1 MIEHALRGVRDGL
14 LGLAFPEDCR
24 VCGESVE
31 SWDDGV
37 ACSRC
42 WNDPSITRLLVHSLC
57 DKCGAPMASGVS
69 RRTAGS
75 MKEDNRFC
83 GQCTAQAFT
92 KARACGLY
100 SGTLEASILF
110 LKSSPHVCP
119 RLRRLLCATFGANRS
134 VIDCEIVVPV
144 PLHRAREK
152 QRGFNQ
158 AVIIAEVIASN
169 FDLTLDKHSLE
180 RIKPTERHRAGM
192 DAADR
197 AKSVELAF
205 KVATSHSLNGAS
217 VLLVDDVMTTG
228 STVSAASRALLDAG
242 ALRVNVLTI
251 ARVDNTARVNK
262 NVPSR

>member
-1 MIEHALRGVRDGL
+1 VIEHALRGVRDGL

-57 DKCGAPMASGVS
+57 EKCGAPITSDVLGGIASS
-69 RRTAGS
+69 P
-75 MKEDNRFC
+75 KKNDEFC
-83 GQCTAQAFT
+83 GQCTSQAFT
-92 KARACGLY
+92 TARGCGLY
-100 SGTLEASILF
+100 SGALEASILF
-110 LKSSPHVCP
+110 LKTSPHVCP

-134 VIDCEIVVPV
+134 SIDCEIVVPV
-144 PLHRAREK
+144 PLHPEREK

-158 AVIIAEVIASN
+158 ATLIAEVIARN
-169 FDLTLDKHSLE
+169 FDLVLDKHSLK

-197 AKSVELAF
+197 AKSVEQAF
-205 KVATSHSLNGAS
+205 EVAISHSLEGAS

-228 STVSAASRALLDAG
+228 STVSTASLTLLTAG
-242 ALRVNVLTI
+242 VARVHILTI